1 MNFSVLNLFSTFDK
15 NTRGKNFRFF
25 GIYSNNLMINL
36 LLEDSSNVQNESV
49 DYGYTNKEKS
59 LKNRSF

>member
-15 NTRGKNFRFF
+15 NTKM
-25 GIYSNNLMINL
+25 MINL

>member
-1 MNFSVLNLFSTFDK
+1 
-15 NTRGKNFRFF
+15 
-25 GIYSNNLMINL
+25 MINL

-59 LKNRSF
+59 LKNRSFWLDARSPIVFFYLDFTS